1 MTLEACYQ
9 TRREGKKMDDNFGG
23 DGNGFGLFFFHLFCH
38 IVKRSEIHRAIWT
51 SDMHEEKSNLG
62 AFSSQYNPPNK
73 RIISE
78 TELKTFIQFKLRN

>member
-1 MTLEACYQ
+1 MLSNE
-9 TRREGKKMDDNFGG
+9 EGRKKNGRQFWGG
-23 DGNGFGLFFFHLFCH
+23 SGNGFGLFFFHLFCH
-38 IVKRSEIHRAIWT
+38 IVKWSEIHRAIWT

-62 AFSSQYNPPNK
+62 AFSSQYKPLNK